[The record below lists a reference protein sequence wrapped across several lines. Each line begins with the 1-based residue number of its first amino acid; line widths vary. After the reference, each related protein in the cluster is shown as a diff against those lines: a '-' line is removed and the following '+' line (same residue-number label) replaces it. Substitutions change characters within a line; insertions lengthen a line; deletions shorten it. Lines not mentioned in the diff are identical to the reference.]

1 MAKGNS
7 DEFDIGSV
15 VMRVVFSLAIVFLTF
30 NPTGH
35 SYYHWLQQNLTP
47 VQPVVV
53 IAGIL
58 LLGAWLFFIRS
69 TFSSMGTIGVVLLLA
84 LFAAIIWWMVAAGL
98 ALDGRQVDDGLGGAE
113 LPRPAARHR
122 HVVGA
127 HPRAHFGPGVGR
139 PRRPVAVAPARQ
151 GIPMSSDAPPA
162 DRYPSQPSHVTAL
175 DLPLP
180 PRESL
185 PPDLQKYFRICD
197 EKIGFLPNVLAAYSF
212 DEKKLRAFIGFYN
225 ELMLEDSPLSKL
237 EREMIAVVVSSANRC
252 YYCQVAH
259 GQAVRELSG
268 DPALGELLVMNYRA
282 AALTPRQR
290 AMLDFAHKMT
300 VTPDAIVDDGSCRAA
315 DAGFDDRSI
324 WDIASV
330 AAFFNM
336 TNRMATAIDMMPN
349 PEYHAK
355 SR

>member
-1 MAKGNS
+1 
-7 DEFDIGSV
+7 
-15 VMRVVFSLAIVFLTF
+15 
-30 NPTGH
+30 
-35 SYYHWLQQNLTP
+35 
-47 VQPVVV
+47 
-53 IAGIL
+53 
-58 LLGAWLFFIRS
+58 
-69 TFSSMGTIGVVLLLA
+69 
-84 LFAAIIWWMVAAGL
+84 
-98 ALDGRQVDDGLGGAE
+98 
-113 LPRPAARHR
+113 
-122 HVVGA
+122 
-127 HPRAHFGPGVGR
+127 
-139 PRRPVAVAPARQ
+139 
-151 GIPMSSDAPPA
+151 MSSDAPPA
-162 DRYPSQPSHVTAL
+162 DRYPSQPPHVTAL

-185 PPDLQKYFRICD
+185 PPDLQKYFRVCD
-197 EKIGFLPNVLAAYSF
+197 EKIGFLPNVLAAYTF

-300 VTPDAIVDDGSCRAA
+300 VTPAAIVEEDRAA
-315 DAGFDDRSI
+315 LRDAGFDDRSI
-324 WDIASV
+324 WDIAAV
-330 AAFFNM
+330 AAFFNLS
-336 TNRMATAIDMMPN
+336 NRMATAVDMMPN

>member
-1 MAKGNS
+1 MTKVNC
-7 DEFDIGSV
+7 
-15 VMRVVFSLAIVFLTF
+15 
-30 NPTGH
+30 
-35 SYYHWLQQNLTP
+35 
-47 VQPVVV
+47 
-53 IAGIL
+53 
-58 LLGAWLFFIRS
+58 
-69 TFSSMGTIGVVLLLA
+69 
-84 LFAAIIWWMVAAGL
+84 
-98 ALDGRQVDDGLGGAE
+98 
-113 LPRPAARHR
+113 
-122 HVVGA
+122 
-127 HPRAHFGPGVGR
+127 
-139 PRRPVAVAPARQ
+139 
-151 GIPMSSDAPPA
+151 DAPPA
-162 DRYPSQPSHVTAL
+162 GRYPSQPSHVTAL
-175 DLPLP
+175 DLPVP

-268 DPALGELLVMNYRA
+268 DPALGELLIMNYRA

-300 VTPDAIVDDGSCRAA
+300 VSPDAIVEADRAA
-315 DAGFDDRSI
+315 LRAAGFDERSI

-330 AAFFNM
+330 AAFFNLS
-336 TNRMATAIDMMPN
+336 NRMATAIDMMPN
-349 PEYHAK
+349 AEYH
-355 SR
+355 SRNR